1 MRKLKVDW
9 TELNN
14 TGQNIEDYILEFE
27 KNRLLFEKEIEN
39 IENYWTGNDS
49 LIYQSKSLEYLEG
62 LKKDVDYLYEWA
74 TYFKKS
80 SRIYN
85 GVEEDGLQ
93 KIRNSVDS
101 LSTETTLPGGVN

>member
-1 MRKLKVDW
+1 MRKLKVNW
-9 TELNN
+9 TELND

-39 IENYWTGNDS
+39 IENYWTGTDS
-49 LIYQSKSLEYLEG
+49 IVFQSKAVEYLEG

-74 TYFKKS
+74 TYFKRS
-80 SRIYN
+80 SKIYN
-85 GVEEDGLQ
+85 GVEEDSLQ

-101 LSTETTLPGGVN
+101 LAYETALHGGVD

>member
-1 MRKLKVDW
+1 MRKLKVNW

-27 KNRLLFEKEIEN
+27 KNRLLFEKEIDN
-39 IENYWTGNDS
+39 VVNYWTGNDS
-49 LIYQSKSLEYLEG
+49 LVYQSKALDFLEG
-62 LKKDVDYLYEWA
+62 LRKDVDYLYEWA

-80 SRIYN
+80 SRVYN

-93 KIRNSVDS
+93 KIRSSVEA
-101 LSTETTLPGGVN
+101 LSSDAAPIGGVE